1 MGDDVILYK
10 TATRLLEVTK
20 MPQHVKVP
28 VIVPVLLLL
37 PAVFL
42 LVAPSFIS
50 FGLEPVVL
58 YVFGGAYLVCSVT
71 YFILKEHQRICIA
84 YLGVFITG
92 TVIVWALWDQP
103 YLIAMLL
110 FAGVIMP
117 LLELNKQV
125 RKAKQK

>member
-1 MGDDVILYK
+1 
-10 TATRLLEVTK
+10 

-28 VIVPVLLLL
+28 VIVPVLLFL

-58 YVFGGAYLVCSVT
+58 YCFGGAYLACSAT
-71 YFILKEHQRICIA
+71 YFLLKEQHRICTA
-84 YLGVFITG
+84 LLGVLTTG
-92 TVIVWALWDQP
+92 ALLIWALWDQP
-103 YLIAMLL
+103 WLL
-110 FAGVIMP
+110 PPVLLSGVVVP
-117 LLELNKQV
+117 LLELGRQA

>member
-1 MGDDVILYK
+1 
-10 TATRLLEVTK
+10 

-28 VIVPVLLLL
+28 IFVPIVLFL

-50 FGLEPVVL
+50 FGLEPVML
-58 YVFGGAYLVCSVT
+58 YCFGGAYLACSVT

-92 TVIVWALWDQP
+92 AVIVWAWWDQP
-103 YLIAMLL
+103 SFIAMFL
-110 FAGVIMP
+110 FGGVIMP
-117 LLELNKQV
+117 LLQLNRAV